1 MDIKEL
7 MVDGTTKKVYA
18 TGQNDQV
25 IVAFKDASAGKGKKK
40 GAAADKAEINNAV
53 SAYIFEYLES
63 YNVPTH
69 FIKKLDDFSFLAK
82 KVDMVPLTISVYN
95 IASKSLVDRF
105 GIKEGKVLEF
115 PVVEMYFKDKKKQ
128 LLMINEY
135 HAYAL
140 GLCERKDMTN
150 ILRIATKVNAVLKS
164 FFDRRKLKLIRFD
177 LEFGR
182 SHGQIVLADEVSLD
196 TMDVWLVNPDGTFE
210 TLPDGDDK
218 SIEVLA
224 DLRNRILG

>member
-7 MVDGTTKKVYA
+7 LVDGSTKKVYA
-18 TGQNDQV
+18 TAQNDQV
-25 IVAFKDASAGKGKKK
+25 IVAFNDVSTGKGKKK
-40 GAAADKAEINNAV
+40 SATANKAEINNAV
-53 SAYIFEYLES
+53 SAYVFEYLES

-69 FIKKLDDFSFLAK
+69 FIRKLDDFSFLAK
-82 KVDMVPLTISVYN
+82 KADMVPLIISVYN
-95 IASKSLVDRF
+95 IAAKTLVDRF
-105 GIKEGKVLEF
+105 GMEEGKVLEY

-140 GLCERKDMTN
+140 GLCERKEMTN

-164 FFDRRKLKLIRFD
+164 FFDRRKLKLIGFR

-182 SHGQIVLADEVSLD
+182 SHGQIVVADEVSLD
-196 TMDVWLVNPDGTFE
+196 TLDLWLVNPDGSFE
-210 TLPDGDDK
+210 KLPASGDM
-218 SIEVLA
+218 SVEVYG
-224 DLRNRILG
+224 DLKNRILG

>member
-7 MVDGTTKKVYA
+7 IVDGTTKKVYA

-40 GAAADKAEINNAV
+40 GAAADKAGINNAV

-69 FIKKLDDFSFLAK
+69 FIRKLDDLSFLAK

-105 GIKEGKVLEF
+105 GMEEGKVLEY
-115 PVVEMYFKDKKKQ
+115 PVVEIYFKDKKKQ

-140 GLCERKDMTN
+140 GLCERKEMTN

-164 FFDRRKLKLIRFD
+164 FFDRRKLKLISFD

-196 TMDVWLVNPDGTFE
+196 TMDVWLVNPDGSFE
-210 TLPDGDDK
+210 TLPDSGDK
-218 SIEVLA
+218 SVEVYT